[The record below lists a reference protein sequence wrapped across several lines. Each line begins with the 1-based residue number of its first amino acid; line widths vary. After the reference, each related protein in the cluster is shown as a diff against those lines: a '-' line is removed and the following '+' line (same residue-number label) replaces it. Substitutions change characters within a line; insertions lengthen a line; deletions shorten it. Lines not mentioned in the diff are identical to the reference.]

1 MAEAL
6 GSIGYEQAVN
16 VRVGDALL
24 LAFALTDEANAA
36 INLTGAAIVGTL
48 SARDAGAGADI
59 NLPVVIA
66 TPASGAFTV
75 EFTAAI
81 TNAMTATDAFK
92 AKPTHNWKLV
102 LTDSAGR
109 PQTLFYGI
117 VNVAA
122 KGLQ

>member
-6 GSIGYEQAVN
+6 GSIGYKQDVN
-16 VRVGDALL
+16 VRVGDAQLYT
-24 LAFALTDEANAA
+24 FALTDEAGAVV
-36 INLTGAAIVGTL
+36 NLTGATIVGTL
-48 SARDAGAGADI
+48 SARDAGAGADV

-66 TPASGAFTV
+66 TPASGVFTV

-92 AKPTHNWKLV
+92 AAPTHNWKLV

-109 PQTLFYGI
+109 PQTLFYGL